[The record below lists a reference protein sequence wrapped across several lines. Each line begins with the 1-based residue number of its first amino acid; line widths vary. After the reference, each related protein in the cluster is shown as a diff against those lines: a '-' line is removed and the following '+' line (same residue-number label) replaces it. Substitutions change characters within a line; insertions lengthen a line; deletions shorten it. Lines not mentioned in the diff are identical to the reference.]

1 MNNPG
6 NLRTYRLWAPIYD
19 WIMRPVYQR
28 ARRRSLA
35 VLDPRPGERVLIP
48 GIGTGLDLPLLPD
61 GVIVTGVDLSPAM
74 LDKARAKI
82 GGRDVTL
89 LEQDASR
96 LPLAD
101 ASHDAV
107 ICHLVLSVVPDG
119 KAVLY
124 EAWRVLRPG
133 GRVVIFDKFLPPQ
146 AALTPRRRLIGR
158 LVRLIGTDV
167 NRRLDEMLDGLEHLS
182 LERDEPSLL
191 GGQYRIVLLR
201 KSARA
206 TTL

>member
-1 MNNPG
+1 MNNPT

-28 ARRRSLA
+28 ARQRSLA
-35 VLDPRPGERVLIP
+35 VLDLRPGERVLIP
-48 GIGTGLDLPLLPD
+48 GIGTGLDLPLLPE

-82 GGRDVTL
+82 GGRDITL

-96 LPLAD
+96 LPLPD
-101 ASHDAV
+101 ASQDAA

-119 KAVLY
+119 AAVLR

-146 AALTPRRRLIGR
+146 ATLTPRRRLIGR

-167 NRRLDEMLDGLEHLS
+167 NRRLDDMLGGLEHLRI
-182 LERDEPSLL
+182 ERDEPSLL
-191 GGQYRIVLLR
+191 DGQYRIVLLR
-201 KSARA
+201 K
-206 TTL
+206 TD